1 MDDISTPGS
10 FWLNMAQPKNENG
23 DRVNA
28 FDVVEYYIK
37 FSFGL
42 LNSGKND
49 FLPQAQGFYLV
60 KND

>member
-1 MDDISTPGS
+1 MH
-10 FWLNMAQPKNENG
+10 LKN
-23 DRVNA
+23 VA
-28 FDVVEYYIK
+28 EYYIK
-37 FSFGL
+37 FYFGL